1 MNKECSNTK
10 YAKHAKRME
19 VDVKQTLD
27 RISYTGSRQTTLSV
41 LAALQQAFLLT
52 VPFEN
57 LDIHQ
62 ARPILLEPGAA
73 EHKIVEEKR
82 GGFCYESNGLFHRL
96 LETLNFRVRMC
107 SAQMMGKHSLSPV
120 YDHMVLTAEID
131 EHEYLVD
138 VGNGESVRTPMQL
151 DSGLVS
157 TTPEGKMYRI
167 GKFEGMPTLEVRT
180 SDKPTWQTRFV
191 VNPIACRLE
200 DFRDRCQFH
209 QTSEES
215 LFTGQPLVTLALR
228 EGRATLTGRTLKVL
242 QRNRLITQQEI
253 HSDEEYHACL
263 QTQFGIYLHKKIEK
277 VFDDQRNHPQ

>member
-1 MNKECSNTK
+1 MN
-10 YAKHAKRME
+10 
-19 VDVKQTLD
+19 VDVHQTLD

-41 LAALQQAFLLT
+41 LTALQQAFLLT

-62 ARPILLEPGAA
+62 ARLISLEPGAA
-73 EHKIVEEKR
+73 EHKIVKEGR

-96 LETLNFRVRMC
+96 LETFGFRVQLC

-131 EHEYLVD
+131 GHGYLVD

-151 DSGLVS
+151 NSNRVS

-167 GKFEGMPTLEVRT
+167 GTLEGMPTLEVCT
-180 SDKPTWQTRFV
+180 TDNHTWQTRFA
-191 VNPIACRLE
+191 VNSIACRLE
-200 DFRDRCQFH
+200 DFRDRCQYH
-209 QTSEES
+209 QTSKES
-215 LFTGQPLVTLALR
+215 PFTRQPLVTLALR
-228 EGRATLTGRTLKVL
+228 EGRATLTGRTFKVM
-242 QRNRLITQQEI
+242 RGNRVITEREF

-263 QTQFGIYLHKKIEK
+263 QTQFGIYLHNKIEK
-277 VFDDQRNHPQ
+277 ILDYQRDSP